1 MSVKQQADGRRPLE
15 VEFDVPGSPEEV
27 WDAIA
32 TGPGMSAW
40 FVPTRFEQGDGK
52 PAAMLLSFGPHENR
66 AEITSWDPP
75 RSWSGEGEV
84 YGNSPPIATEWH
96 VQAQAGGL
104 CRVRMVHS
112 LFASTDE
119 WDDQL
124 EGAKEGWA
132 GFLNNLRL
140 YLTHFRGQHGA
151 IMQVSTPVTMSEPD
165 AWDALTSALG
175 VNEAGQHW
183 TAPDGAPALAG
194 VVEVMTREPF
204 DALLRLD
211 APGPGLAA
219 LGAFTYP
226 GSPTMV
232 GLNLYLYGDDAAAT
246 VGRIEPL
253 WEAWFRDRFPG

>member
-1 MSVKQQADGRRPLE
+1 MSVKQQADGRRSLE

-151 IMQVSTPVTMSEPD
+151 VDESRVRRTESAIRAPQRNQVRVQLPQRRVAFVLAPVE
-165 AWDALTSALG
+165 
-175 VNEAGQHW
+175 
-183 TAPDGAPALAG
+183 
-194 VVEVMTREPF
+194 F
-204 DALLRLD
+204 
-211 APGPGLAA
+211 AA
-219 LGAFTYP
+219 LEG
-226 GSPTMV
+226 
-232 GLNLYLYGDDAAAT
+232 
-246 VGRIEPL
+246 
-253 WEAWFRDRFPG
+253 

>member
-1 MSVKQQADGRRPLE
+1 
-15 VEFDVPGSPEEV
+15 
-27 WDAIA
+27 
-32 TGPGMSAW
+32 MSAW

-151 IMQVSTPVTMSEPD
+151 IMQVSTPVTMSEPE
-165 AWDALTSALG
+165 AWDALTSALS
-175 VNEAGQHW
+175 
-183 TAPDGAPALAG
+183 G

-204 DALLRLD
+204 DALLRLV
-211 APGPGLAA
+211 APGPGLGA

-246 VGRIEPL
+246 VARIEPL
-253 WEAWFRDRFPG
+253 WQAWFGERFPA